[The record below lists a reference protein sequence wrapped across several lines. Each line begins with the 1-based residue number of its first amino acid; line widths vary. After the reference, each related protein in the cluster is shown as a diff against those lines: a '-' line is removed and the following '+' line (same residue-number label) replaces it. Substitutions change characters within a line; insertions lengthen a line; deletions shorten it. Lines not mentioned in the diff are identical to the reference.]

1 MRVTALLLALAC
13 TAPLALTGAAGC
25 GATPTLPLPPPVAS
39 VSAPNAL
46 GLVMVEGNA
55 NARAF
60 VYVYNVELD
69 EARGERADV
78 GGHYAIEMPAAIGD
92 TLVIWQEDQD
102 GLEGERVERVV
113 PGPD

>member
-1 MRVTALLLALAC
+1 MRVTTLLLALAC
-13 TAPLALTGAAGC
+13 TAPFTLVGAAGC

-46 GLVMVEGNA
+46 GLVLVEGDA

-60 VYVYNVELD
+60 VYVYNTERD
-69 EARGERADV
+69 QARGARADQ

-113 PGPD
+113 PGPN